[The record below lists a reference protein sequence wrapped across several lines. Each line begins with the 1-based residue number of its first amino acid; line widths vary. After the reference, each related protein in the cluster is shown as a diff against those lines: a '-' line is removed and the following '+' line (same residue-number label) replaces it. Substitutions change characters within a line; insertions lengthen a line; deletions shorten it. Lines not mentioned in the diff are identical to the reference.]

1 MHNDG
6 GGWEVL
12 RGPRGLSAW
21 HLSLGSSPASS
32 ICHFTRGSG
41 VATWHLVC
49 REAGT
54 RFLTLKQSCQL
65 SEWPRGFGEAGLDQI
80 ASAFQC
86 SPWSHR
92 VSPETFQMR
101 RSGIPGHGREQKS
114 FTTSTLR
121 RSLAQYEGRSFSAVV
136 GCFLLKARQRGAGS
150 FLQPRPQEWYHAQV
164 HSAGRLHPYFLR
176 PGSGLPCCCPA
187 GSLGIWP

>member
-1 MHNDG
+1 MGGPAWSSRAFCLAPFSGLISSQLYLPFHQRKRSCHLAPG
-6 GGWEVL
+6 LQGGWEKVPGSEAVL
-12 RGPRGLSAW
+12 SVVRVAKRIWGGWVGPNSQRL
-21 HLSLGSSPASS
+21 PV
-32 ICHFTRGSG
+32 FT
-41 VATWHLVC
+41 L
-49 REAGT
+49 
-54 RFLTLKQSCQL
+54 
-65 SEWPRGFGEAGLDQI
+65 
-80 ASAFQC
+80 
-86 SPWSHR
+86 

-101 RSGIPGHGREQKS
+101 RSGIPGHGCEQKS

-121 RSLAQYEGRSFSAVV
+121 HSLAQYEGRSFSAVV

-187 GSLGIWP
+187 GSLGLWP